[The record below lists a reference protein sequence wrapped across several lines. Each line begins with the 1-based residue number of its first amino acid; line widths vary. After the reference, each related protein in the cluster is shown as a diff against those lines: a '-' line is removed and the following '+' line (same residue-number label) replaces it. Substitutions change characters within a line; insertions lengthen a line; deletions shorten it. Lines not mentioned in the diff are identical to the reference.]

1 MINRPLYLRE
11 MRSSLKLLALFAAL
25 LSMYVIC
32 IVMMYDPEMMEMLD
46 RFSLAMP
53 EIMAAVGMTPGASD
67 LLGFLVTYLYGF
79 ILLVFPMVYCILR
92 SIGLIARYV
101 DRGSMVYLAAAPVRR
116 STIALTQ
123 AAVLFSGIFLLT
135 AFTTLLELACA
146 ELLFPGELEI
156 GALLRL
162 NAGLLA
168 LHALIGGICFLFT
181 CACSE
186 VRRCALFSA
195 GIPALMYLLQMLANI
210 GGKLEGAKYL
220 TFFTLFDAQGL
231 ADAQPAAFWKMAVL
245 LTGAVVLCPVG
256 VQIFHQKDLPI

>member
-11 MRSSLKLLALFAAL
+11 MKSSLKLLVLFAAL
-25 LSMYVIC
+25 LSLYVGC

-46 RFSLAMP
+46 RFALAMP

-67 LLGFLVTYLYGF
+67 LLGFLITYLYGF
-79 ILLVFPMVYCILR
+79 ILLVFPMIYCILR

-101 DRGSMVYLAAAPVRR
+101 ERGSMVYLAAAPVRR
-116 STIALTQ
+116 RTIALTQ
-123 AAVLFSGIFLLT
+123 GAVLFSGIFLLI
-135 AFTTLLELACA
+135 AFTTLLELACS
-146 ELLFPGELEI
+146 ELLFPGELEPA
-156 GALLRL
+156 ALLRV

-168 LHALIGGICFLFT
+168 LHLLIGGICFLST

-186 VRRCALFSA
+186 VRRCTLFGA

-220 TFFTLFDAQGL
+220 TFFTLFDARGL
-231 ADAQPAAFWKMAVL
+231 AAAQPAAFWKMAVL
-245 LTGAVVLCPVG
+245 LAGAAVLCPAG
-256 VQIFHQKDLPI
+256 VQIFCQKDLSI